1 MNIASRFLCTLVLLG
16 GTLLALPASAAPVCL
31 DPGGMGGTGAVATG
45 GIGGTGAPI
54 APADHGGI
62 GGTGAPADE
71 GGIGGTGIVGTITG
85 FGSICVNGV
94 EVHYDSKVPL
104 SENGVPASTGQ
115 LAIGQVVAV
124 EAHASAR
131 GLVARNIAILH
142 AYEGPVTAVASAN
155 APLRVM
161 GQPVRIAGDARV
173 TSGLRVG
180 DAVRVSGLR
189 NATGEVVASRIDRA
203 PKLAQASAIGAI
215 ERPGELQGLA
225 LTNKRLAPNVEVL
238 VRGNWNGRQ
247 LDVVQSR
254 VDPGLPFEGRV
265 RNVVVEGLVHRQHGD
280 RVELGGFTVQL
291 GHGTSFSGGR
301 STELAVDQRVRVAG
315 VIGAGRSIK
324 AERIELVR
332 DNPAGSIRQGSDHSG
347 SGSGETET
355 ESEHHGSGNSGSGSH
370 DSVERVRT
378 ESSGRDDAGE
388 TRERIEREVESAS
401 GELERRERIET
412 RESADR
418 VETRERI
425 EIFEN
430 GVRVERIERIE
441 KIERSDRPDKPDRVE
456 KIERVERVEKPE
468 KIEKPEKVE
477 RVEKVERPETVE
489 RPEEVE
495 RVDRSGPH

>member
-1 MNIASRFLCTLVLLG
+1 MNIASRLLCTLALLG
-16 GTLLALPASAAPVCL
+16 GTLLAASAASAGPVCL
-31 DPGGMGGTGAVATG
+31 DPGGMGGTGAVASG
-45 GIGGTGAPI
+45 GIGGTGAPV
-54 APADHGGI
+54 APAEHGGI

-94 EVHYDSKVPL
+94 EVHYDSKVSL
-104 SENGVPASTGQ
+104 SENGVPASAGR

-124 EAHASAR
+124 EAHASVK
-131 GLVARNIAILH
+131 GLIARNIAILN
-142 AYEGPVTAVASAN
+142 AYEGPVTAVASAS

-161 GQPVRIAGDARV
+161 GQPVRIADGARV
-173 TSGLRVG
+173 TAGLRVG

-189 NATGEVVASRIDRA
+189 NAMGEVVASRIDRA
-203 PKLAQASAIGAI
+203 PNLAQASAIGAV
-215 ERPGELQGLA
+215 ERPGSLQGLA
-225 LTNKRLAPNVEVL
+225 LSNTRLALNAEVL

-247 LDVVQSR
+247 LDVAQSR

-265 RNVVVEGLVHRQHGD
+265 RNVLVEGLVHKQQGD

-291 GHGTSFSGGR
+291 GDSTAFAGGR
-301 STELAVDQRVRVAG
+301 PTELAVNQRVRVAG
-315 VIGAGRSIK
+315 VMGAGRSIR
-324 AERIELVR
+324 AERIEFVR
-332 DNPAGSIRQGSDHSG
+332 DTPGGSIRQGSDHSG
-347 SGSGETET
+347 SGSGSS
-355 ESEHHGSGNSGSGSH
+355 ESEQHGSGHSGSGGH
-370 DSVERVRT
+370 DSVDRERT

-388 TRERIEREVESAS
+388 TREKIEREVESAT

-441 KIERSDRPDKPDRVE
+441 KIERPDRADKPERVE
-456 KIERVERVEKPE
+456 KIERVERVEKP
-468 KIEKPEKVE
+468 
-477 RVEKVERPETVE
+477 EKVERPETVE

>member
-1 MNIASRFLCTLVLLG
+1 MRIALRLLCALALLG
-16 GTLLALPASAAPVCL
+16 GTLLFVAPVAVAAPVCL

-45 GIGGTGAPI
+45 GIGGTGAPV
-54 APADHGGI
+54 APAEHGGI
-62 GGTGAPADE
+62 GGTGAPVDD

-94 EVHYDSKVPL
+94 EIHYDAKVSL
-104 SENGVPASTGQ
+104 SENGLPASSKQ

-124 EAHASAR
+124 EAHRSAR
-131 GLVARNIAILH
+131 GLVARSIAILH
-142 AYEGPVTAVASAN
+142 AYEGPVTEVAAGSI
-155 APLRVM
+155 PLRVM
-161 GQPVRIAGDARV
+161 GQPVRIADGARV
-173 TSGLRVG
+173 TAGLRVG

-189 NATGEVVASRIDRA
+189 NSVGEVVASRIDRA

-225 LTNKRLAPNVEVL
+225 LSNKRLAPKTEVL

-265 RNVVVEGLVHRQHGD
+265 RNVLVEGLVHKQQGD

-291 GHGTSFSGGR
+291 GHGTSFAGGR
-301 STELAVDQRVRVAG
+301 SNELAVDQRVRVAG
-315 VIGAGRSIK
+315 VIRAGRSIH
-324 AERIELVR
+324 AERVEFVR
-332 DNPAGSIRQGSDHSG
+332 DNPDGSIRRGSDHSG
-347 SGSGETET
+347 SGSGSA
-355 ESEHHGSGNSGSGSH
+355 ESERHESGNSGSGGH

-378 ESSGRDDAGE
+378 ESSGRDGGGE

-441 KIERSDRPDKPDRVE
+441 KIERPEQVDKPERVE
-456 KIERVERVEKPE
+456 KIERVERVEKP
-468 KIEKPEKVE
+468 E

>member
-1 MNIASRFLCTLVLLG
+1 MSIASRLLCALALLG
-16 GTLLALPASAAPVCL
+16 GMLLAAHAASAGPVCL

-45 GIGGTGAPI
+45 GIGGTGAPV
-54 APADHGGI
+54 APAEHGGI

-94 EVHYDSKVPL
+94 EVHYESKVAL
-104 SENGVPASTGQ
+104 SENGVAASANH

-131 GLVARNIAILH
+131 GLVARSIAILH
-142 AYEGPVTAVASAN
+142 AYEGPVTTVASAN

-161 GQPVRIAGDARV
+161 GQPVRIADGARV
-173 TSGLRVG
+173 TAGLRVG

-189 NATGEVVASRIDRA
+189 NAVGEVVASRIDRA
-203 PKLAQASAIGAI
+203 PNLAQASAIGSI

-225 LTNKRLAPNVEVL
+225 LSNKRLAPNAEVL
-238 VRGNWNGRQ
+238 VRGNWNGSQ

-265 RNVVVEGLVHRQHGD
+265 RKVLVEGLVHKQQGD

-291 GHGTSFSGGR
+291 GQNTSFAGGR
-301 STELAVDQRVRVAG
+301 ASELAVDQRVRVAG
-315 VIGAGRSIK
+315 VIGAGRSIR
-324 AERIELVR
+324 AERIEFVR
-332 DNPAGSIRQGSDHSG
+332 DSPAGSNRQGSDHSG
-347 SGSGETET
+347 SGSGSA
-355 ESEHHGSGNSGSGSH
+355 ESEQHQSGNSGSSGH
-370 DSVERVRT
+370 DSVELERP
-378 ESSGRDDAGE
+378 ESGERGDAGE
-388 TRERIEREVESAS
+388 TRERIEREVESAT

-441 KIERSDRPDKPDRVE
+441 KIERSDRVDKPDRVE

-468 KIEKPEKVE
+468 K
-477 RVEKVERPETVE
+477 VEKVERPETVE